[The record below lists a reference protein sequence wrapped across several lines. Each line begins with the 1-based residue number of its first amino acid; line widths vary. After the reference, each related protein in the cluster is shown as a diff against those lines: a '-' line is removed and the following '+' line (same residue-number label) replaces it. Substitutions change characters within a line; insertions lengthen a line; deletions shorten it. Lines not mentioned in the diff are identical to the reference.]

1 MKTGTFNIA
10 TENGIKEIEYLNK
23 WIYKGVTLVLHET
36 FLSTTI
42 RKNYQVSEYF
52 SGYKIYSF
60 ENTNKAKLKKEVKD
74 LLDRIKD
81 PIKTI
86 DKRPKINK

>member
-10 TENGIKEIEYLNK
+10 TRDGIKEIEYLNK

-52 SGYKIYSF
+52 SGHKIYSF